1 MSDVVLEMKGI
12 CKKFPGVQALQD
24 VSFELRRGEVHALLG
39 ENGAGKS
46 TLIKVLAGIYQPDEG
61 EILIDGRPCV
71 MRGAAASQ
79 AHGVSVIHQE
89 LCLVPHLS
97 IAENIFLGRERAT
110 AGLIE
115 REGEEREAACLL
127 GELGLD
133 LDPRA
138 LVEDLSVA
146 QRQMVEIAKALSIEA
161 DILVMDEPTASLTD
175 RETKILFDIIRRMKA
190 EGIGIIYISHRMSEL
205 FEIADRVTV
214 MRDGRH
220 IGTLDIRSTTRE
232 HLIAMMVGRELA
244 QLYARGEPE
253 LGETVLEVRDLV
265 APPVLDGVS
274 FSVRAGEIVGM
285 SGLVGAGRTETARC
299 IFGIDR
305 PKSGQILIGGR
316 SAPIRDVRD
325 AMRSGIAMA
334 PEDRKDEGLIL
345 IGSVAHNLTLT
356 ILSEIFHGRP
366 LGRPAYERER
376 VERSVRDLG
385 IKTAD
390 ARQSVE
396 DLSGG
401 NQQKV
406 VIAKWLA
413 TDPKLLILDE
423 PTRGVDVGARAEI
436 YALMDRLAQRGVAI
450 LMISSDLPEI
460 LNMSDRVLV
469 MCRGRVVADLAK
481 GELSQE
487 LVMYHATGGDRD
499 VRPQV

>member
-1 MSDVVLEMKGI
+1 
-12 CKKFPGVQALQD
+12 
-24 VSFELRRGEVHALLG
+24 
-39 ENGAGKS
+39 
-46 TLIKVLAGIYQPDEG
+46 
-61 EILIDGRPCV
+61 
-71 MRGAAASQ
+71 
-79 AHGVSVIHQE
+79 
-89 LCLVPHLS
+89 
-97 IAENIFLGRERAT
+97 
-110 AGLIE
+110 
-115 REGEEREAACLL
+115 
-127 GELGLD
+127 
-133 LDPRA
+133 
-138 LVEDLSVA
+138 
-146 QRQMVEIAKALSIEA
+146 
-161 DILVMDEPTASLTD
+161 
-175 RETKILFDIIRRMKA
+175 
-190 EGIGIIYISHRMSEL
+190 
-205 FEIADRVTV
+205 
-214 MRDGRH
+214 
-220 IGTLDIRSTTRE
+220 
-232 HLIAMMVGRELA
+232 
-244 QLYARGEPE
+244 
-253 LGETVLEVRDLV
+253 
-265 APPVLDGVS
+265 
-274 FSVRAGEIVGM
+274 
-285 SGLVGAGRTETARC
+285 
-299 IFGIDR
+299 
-305 PKSGQILIGGR
+305 
-316 SAPIRDVRD
+316 
-325 AMRSGIAMA
+325 MRSGIAMA

-436 YALMDRLAQRGVAI
+436 YALMDRLARLGVAI